1 MWGDMSLIL
10 DWIWIYRAGGP
21 QSGWGEYCANWIFL
35 VAGSDS
41 RSFSVDFL
49 TGIFLC
55 WKPGQ
60 GLSQPS
66 CIRTVKEV
74 EWCRLSFANSSIDL
88 NINVVLKWL
97 TGHGHYYGLWI
108 SVAQWFQLTGRC
120 HYTRGNNPPL
130 LDGFVICVR
139 VFIVFAFC
147 IFLKQMPKYL
157 FLVGHPLFPVDNL
170 TFDLFST
177 RPHSFVTFACY
188 VREVK

>member
-21 QSGWGEYCANWIFL
+21 QSGWGNIVLIEF
-35 VAGSDS
+35 
-41 RSFSVDFL
+41 FSLREVTHALSLCWLFN
-49 TGIFLC
+49 FLC

-60 GLSQPS
+60 GLSQIS
-66 CIRTVKEV
+66 CIKTVKEV
-74 EWCRLSFANSSIDL
+74 EWCRLSFANSSIAL

-130 LDGFVICVR
+130 LDGFVICV
-139 VFIVFAFC
+139 FIVFAFC
-147 IFLKQMPKYL
+147 IFFKQMPQYL